1 MSKGFKRNVSQKAG
15 GLGGWLGIPM
25 NSGLVKKCLINS
37 DVGQRLVREPRCMC
51 TLPIIY
57 EISVC
62 LNGCRI
68 SILSR
73 PSKTA
78 QPQSF
83 KLVVPVTADTA
94 PVFNSVALMAPN
106 CGDDVD
112 DILSGVVIPTK
123 APEVPGHP
131 WWM

>member
-1 MSKGFKRNVSQKAG
+1 MKLASRSQA
-15 GLGGWLGIPM
+15 WP
-25 NSGLVKKCLINS
+25 
-37 DVGQRLVREPRCMC
+37 QAQP
-51 TLPIIY
+51 
-57 EISVC
+57 
-62 LNGCRI
+62 
-68 SILSR
+68 
-73 PSKTA
+73 

-83 KLVVPVTADTA
+83 KLVVAVTADTA

-112 DILSGVVIPTK
+112 DTGGVVIPTK